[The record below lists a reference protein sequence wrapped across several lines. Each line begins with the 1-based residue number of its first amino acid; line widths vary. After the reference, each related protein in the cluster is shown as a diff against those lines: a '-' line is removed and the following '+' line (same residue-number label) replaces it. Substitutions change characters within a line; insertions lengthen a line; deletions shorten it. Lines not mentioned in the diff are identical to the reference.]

1 MRRLVESGTQAEV
14 RPPHSGV
21 QHSQVYLGRS
31 WTVRR
36 MNSQN
41 HGEHWGGVSDFYPL
55 TARCMSH
62 VRRQSWND
70 RRWEPLSLDSAGIAA
85 PSASVRRKELRGRA
99 KPQQLCRD
107 TGMLPRDAPFSVL
120 QEHHYLDMLRGE
132 EFFLVFVG
140 GKRIA
145 LRSTYSRNAM
155 SVRTS
160 REVPAQQFLT

>member
-70 RRWEPLSLDSAGIAA
+70 RRWEPLSLSTALVLLLPLQASEGRSCEEGQS
-85 PSASVRRKELRGRA
+85 PSSCVEILACYRETHLFLFYRNITTSICYEERSFSWSLLVEKESPCGRRIRGMPCPYERVERCLRNN
-99 KPQQLCRD
+99 
-107 TGMLPRDAPFSVL
+107 F
-120 QEHHYLDMLRGE
+120 
-132 EFFLVFVG
+132 
-140 GKRIA
+140 
-145 LRSTYSRNAM
+145 
-155 SVRTS
+155 
-160 REVPAQQFLT
+160 